1 MENQIH
7 DRNRNLIYQRRLRDS
22 ASSLVGDT
30 NLQNNMEN
38 KNSSSTDSKNW
49 GGARSGAGRK
59 AIPHGKAYNFR
70 STPEVDEILS
80 ALGSN
85 KCKYINDAILYYSK
99 LQK

>member
-1 MENQIH
+1 
-7 DRNRNLIYQRRLRDS
+7 
-22 ASSLVGDT
+22 
-30 NLQNNMEN
+30 MEN
-38 KNSSSTDSKNW
+38 KDLSSTDSKNW

-59 AIPHGKAYNFR
+59 AVPHGKAYHFR

-85 KCKYINDAILYYSK
+85 KCKFINDAILDYSK